1 MFSQEKV
8 FEFMMRFIRGALL
21 AAVSLSEGLKE
32 IGRGGFSCFDLQGRR
47 LSGTPGKVLYIRGRA
62 ESIG

>member
-1 MFSQEKV
+1 
-8 FEFMMRFIRGALL
+8 MMRFIRGALL